1 MQGVSSVP
9 SNGIDRSNRMLS
21 VNMRSRKLTIPANF
35 RRVAP
40 GDGRFLDRLWRLV
53 GKDVNSPLNRDQG
66 ESSQNHPRGLRDRW
80 TRLVHSVVKNLT
92 SSAYR
97 MNSDQSNP
105 ADQLKK
111 MLLLMAS
118 NAEQCVQKSVH
129 SLVNRDQ
136 ASALSAK
143 EQDSV
148 IDQLEKDVD
157 ELAMKL
163 LAVGPEE
170 QDLRFISMAMKIS
183 TELERVGD
191 EATTLSR
198 RSLELMKEEPLK
210 PVVDIQPIAQIVIVM
225 LKSALDAFVYRRP
238 DTARQIIIKDKEV
251 DALNKSIYALM
262 AQRMKEDSSCVTRCL
277 HYITIAKSFERIGD
291 HASNIAEEVVY
302 LCEARDIRHEDVG

>member
-1 MQGVSSVP
+1 
-9 SNGIDRSNRMLS
+9 
-21 VNMRSRKLTIPANF
+21 MRTRKLNIQTDIQKMAHTREPFFN
-35 RRVAP
+35 RVW
-40 GDGRFLDRLWRLV
+40 RVVDRLGGSFSRR
-53 GKDVNSPLNRDQG
+53 DDQG
-66 ESSQNHPRGLRDRW
+66 DSSNNQPGLRDKCLAVVHNAW
-80 TRLVHSVVKNLT
+80 TSVTQSK
-92 SSAYR
+92 SR
-97 MNSDQSNP
+97 MNPTDQKQI
-105 ADQLKK
+105 DHLKK

-136 ASALSAK
+136 ASAISAK

-163 LAVGPEE
+163 LAVGPAED
-170 QDLRFISMAMKIS
+170 DLRFISMAMKIS

-191 EATTLSR
+191 ESTTLAR

-210 PVVDIQPIAQIVIVM
+210 PGVDIQPIAQMVIEM

-238 DTARQIIIKDKEV
+238 DTARQIILRDKEV
-251 DALNKSIYALM
+251 DKLNKSIYAQM
-262 AQRMKEDSSCVTRCL
+262 TQTMINEPGCVMRCL

-291 HASNIAEEVVY
+291 HASNIAEEVVF
-302 LCEARDIRHEDVG
+302 LCEARDIRHEDVS

>member
-1 MQGVSSVP
+1 MKF
-9 SNGIDRSNRMLS
+9 
-21 VNMRSRKLTIPANF
+21 RKLTIPANF
-35 RRVAP
+35 QKMPTSDDRKMDRPWRTFEKWVHFLFRRDLS
-40 GDGRFLDRLWRLV
+40 GD
-53 GKDVNSPLNRDQG
+53 
-66 ESSQNHPRGLRDRW
+66 SQRNPRGLRDRCLS
-80 TRLVHSVVKNLT
+80 LVHIAWETVTQSNF
-92 SSAYR
+92 R
-97 MNSDQSNP
+97 MNSTDQKQI
-105 ADQLKK
+105 DHLKK

-129 SLVNRDQ
+129 SLVKRDQ
-136 ASALSAK
+136 APALSAK

-163 LAVGPEE
+163 LAVGPTEG
-170 QDLRFISMAMKIS
+170 DLRFISMAMKIS

-210 PVVDIQPIAQIVIVM
+210 PGVDIQPIAQMVIEM

-238 DTARQIIIKDKEV
+238 DTARQIILKDKEV
-251 DALNKSIYALM
+251 DKLNKSIYAQM
-262 AQRMKEDSSCVTRCL
+262 TQRMIKEPGCVMRCL

-291 HASNIAEEVVY
+291 HASNIAEEVVF
-302 LCEARDIRHEDVG
+302 LCEARDIRHEDVS

>member
-1 MQGVSSVP
+1 MK
-9 SNGIDRSNRMLS
+9 
-21 VNMRSRKLTIPANF
+21 SRKLTISANF
-35 RRVAP
+35 QKTPSSDDPIMDRSWRFFEKWTNFLFRRDYHGGP
-40 GDGRFLDRLWRLV
+40 H
-53 GKDVNSPLNRDQG
+53 GKYP
-66 ESSQNHPRGLRDRW
+66 GLRDRCLS
-80 TRLVHSVVKNLT
+80 LVHIAWETVT
-92 SSAYR
+92 
-97 MNSDQSNP
+97 QSNLRMKST
-105 ADQLKK
+105 DQKQIDHLKK

-163 LAVGPEE
+163 LAVGPAED
-170 QDLRFISMAMKIS
+170 DLRFISMAMKIS

-198 RSLELMKEEPLK
+198 RSLELMKEEPLR
-210 PVVDIQPIAQIVIVM
+210 PGVDIQPIAQMVVEM

-238 DTARQIIIKDKEV
+238 DAARQIILKDKEV
-251 DALNKSIYALM
+251 DRLNKSIYAQM
-262 AQRMKEDSSCVTRCL
+262 TQRMIKEPGCVMRCL

-291 HASNIAEEVVY
+291 HASNIAEEVVF
-302 LCEARDIRHEDVG
+302 LCEARDIRHENVI

>member
-1 MQGVSSVP
+1 MK
-9 SNGIDRSNRMLS
+9 
-21 VNMRSRKLTIPANF
+21 SRKLTISADFQKMQSSDDRIMDRPWRFFEKWFDFLF
-35 RRVAP
+35 RR
-40 GDGRFLDRLWRLV
+40 DLISTTQS
-53 GKDVNSPLNRDQG
+53 N
-66 ESSQNHPRGLRDRW
+66 PRGLRDRC
-80 TRLVHSVVKNLT
+80 LSMVHIGWVKVKQTNF
-92 SSAYR
+92 R
-97 MNSDQSNP
+97 MNSTDQKKI
-105 ADQLKK
+105 DHLKK

-136 ASALSAK
+136 ASAVSAK

-163 LAVGPEE
+163 LALGPTED
-170 QDLRFISMAMKIS
+170 DLRFISMAMKIS

-210 PVVDIQPIAQIVIVM
+210 PGVDIQPIAQMVIEM

-238 DTARQIIIKDKEV
+238 DAARQIILKDKEV
-251 DALNKSIYALM
+251 DRLNKSVYAQM
-262 AQRMKEDSSCVTRCL
+262 TQRMINESGCIMRCL

-291 HASNIAEEVVY
+291 HASNIAEEVVF
-302 LCEARDIRHEDVG
+302 LCEARDIRHEDVI